1 MKAFVLGLIPDWV
14 WGFTDGVSTLWS
26 IWPWLLGLFLIGVLI
41 GAWIGRWAAALL
53 VGAVV
58 AAFVFFGKGDSNHP
72 ALEKIK
78 RKPGVI
84 VGKPVKPRTRTIF
97 DTLRIF
103 QP

>member
-1 MKAFVLGLIPDWV
+1 MKQFILDLIPDWV
-14 WGFTDGVSTLWS
+14 WAFTDGVSTLWS

-58 AAFVFFGKGDSNHP
+58 AAYVFFSKNNTEQP

-78 RKPGVI
+78 RRPGAIPVT
-84 VGKPVKPRTRTIF
+84 VKPRTRTIF
-97 DTLRIF
+97 DVF
-103 QP
+103 K